1 MTCTRTCRIPGGNGA
16 HCGKCHESFGAV
28 STFDKHRQGG
38 ADNRH
43 CIDPATI
50 GMHRDAYGY
59 WRRDSDHPHP
69 HAGSAVTVTA
79 RDGENPSGVGRD
91 TSGRPDPAE
100 TATARHAST
109 ASAPAERPARAER
122 TRVSLSISALSRGC
136 SLSTRTAADDR

>member
-16 HCGKCHESFGAV
+16 HCSACHQSFGAV

-38 ADNRH
+38 VDNRH
-43 CIDPATI
+43 CVDPATI

-59 WRRDSDHPHP
+59 WRRDSDRPHP

-91 TSGRPDPAE
+91 TPGRPDPAE
-100 TATARHAST
+100 TATAALAREHDRLMN
-109 ASAPAERPARAER
+109 ERARWDADQVADR
-122 TRVSLSISALSRGC
+122 LGISRQRWQS
-136 SLSTRTAADDR
+136 